1 MIHAV
6 FPGSFD
12 PLHNGHLD
20 VIRRA
25 AQLFGRL
32 TVAALDN
39 PLKTS
44 KRFTLEQRLAVIEAS
59 TADLAAVR
67 ADRFDGLLV
76 EYLQRIEADIV
87 IKSLRGSG
95 DIDVELQ
102 MAQFNRALPGG
113 IETLFLPTSPQW
125 SFVSSS
131 RIKEIAGL
139 GGDVSSWVPAA
150 SLALLLG

>member
-25 AQLFGRL
+25 ARLFDRL

-39 PLKTS
+39 PLKAS
-44 KRFTLEQRLAVIEAS
+44 KRFGLDERLAIVAEA
-59 TADLAAVR
+59 TADLANVR

-76 EYLQRIEADIV
+76 DYLRRIGADVV
-87 IKSLRGSG
+87 IKSLRGVG
-95 DIDVELQ
+95 DVDAEIQ
-102 MAQFNRALPGG
+102 MAQLNRALEPE
-113 IETLFLPTSPQW
+113 IETLFLTTSPLW

-131 RIKEIAGL
+131 RVKEIAGL
-139 GGDVSSWVPAA
+139 GGDVSMWVPEAT
-150 SLALLLG
+150 LRRLRG

>member
-25 AQLFGRL
+25 SRLFDRL

-44 KRFTLEQRLAVIEAS
+44 KRFTLEQRLAIVDEA
-59 TADLAAVR
+59 TTDLTNVR

-76 EYLQRIEADIV
+76 EYVRHIEANIV
-87 IKSLRGSG
+87 VKSLRGTG
-95 DIDVELQ
+95 DVEGEFQ
-102 MAQFNRALPGG
+102 MAQLNRTLEPD
-113 IETLFLPTSPQW
+113 IETVFLTTSPQW

-139 GGDVSSWVPAA
+139 GGDVSMWVPEA
-150 SLALLLG
+150 SLKRLQG